1 MMNANSLDIT
11 NHDSMSTCMDNSQH
25 EPIEDTTVPLEE
37 ITTGFYL
44 EESHLRPDGV
54 FTKGYRELHPY
65 EKTAFAGISLKKT
78 KNGQRAKSG
87 IQLERSISPKR
98 RSA

>member
-1 MMNANSLDIT
+1 MTKDTSLDIT
-11 NHDSMSTCMDNSQH
+11 NHDSMSTCCMDNSQH
-25 EPIEDTTVPLEE
+25 ESIEEVVTVPLEE

-54 FTKGYRELHPY
+54 FTKGYRELQPY

-98 RSA
+98 R